1 MERISP
7 KQKKRQKNERYS
19 MHQRK
24 IPMRKCTGCNEMKE
38 KKQLVRVVK
47 APDKTDENGEVIE
60 KGGISVDFMGK
71 RSGRGAYI
79 CHNAE
84 CLKAARKARR
94 LERAFSCKIPDE
106 VYEQLERELGET
118 NG

>member
-1 MERISP
+1 
-7 KQKKRQKNERYS
+7 
-19 MHQRK
+19 MHQKK

-38 KKQLVRVVK
+38 KRQLVRVVK

-60 KGGISVDFMGK
+60 KGEISVDFTGK
-71 RSGRGAYI
+71 KSGRGAYV
-79 CHNAE
+79 CPNAE

-94 LERAFSCKIPDE
+94 LERAFSCRIPDE
-106 VYEQLERELGET
+106 VYEQLERELGGN